1 MREFVVEADGGS
13 RGNPGPAGYGAVV
26 SDAATGETLAEAAEY
41 IGVAT
46 NNVAEYR
53 GLLAGLRAARE
64 LDPDA
69 RVRVRMDSKLVV
81 EQMSGRWKIKHPAM
95 KPLAAQAA
103 TVFPPDRVTYEWIP
117 RERNTHA
124 DRLANEAM
132 DAGRRGESW
141 SPAESRADLDT
152 PPTAPAARAPEGTP
166 GDATAGAARV
176 REALASAGG
185 TAAPGEPGPER
196 RRAAEGAAAA
206 GAADPAG
213 AVRDRSTEDASGEEP
228 DTEPGPGADDTE
240 PGPRADDTEAAD
252 VQGGR
257 GAEGD
262 SGGAGGP
269 APTDRVRGRRAGELP
284 ATGVRAAGASGE
296 GPEDGGPG
304 RPGGRGA
311 EGDSGGAG
319 GPAPTDRVR
328 GRRAAEPRA
337 TAVRASGEGPADGG
351 PGRPAG
357 PAPADADR
365 RAAQAVATP
374 SSGWA
379 PADMGAPA
387 TFVLLRHGETPLTPQ
402 KRFSGSGGSDP
413 SLSDIGREQ
422 AGKVAAALARRGT
435 VQAVVASPLAR
446 TRETARIVAARLGL
460 DVAVEDGLR
469 ETDFG
474 AWEGLTFGEVRER
487 YPEDLDAWLAS
498 PDAEPTGG
506 GESFAATAA
515 RVAEARDRLLAEY
528 RGRTVLLVTHVTPV
542 KMMIRLALGAPP
554 EALFRMELSAASLSA
569 VAYYAD
575 GNASVRLFNDTSHL
589 R

>member
-26 SDAATGETLAEAAEY
+26 SDAATGETLAEAAEF

-64 LDPDA
+64 LDPEA
-69 RVRVRMDSKLVV
+69 RVHVRMDSKLVV

-95 KPLAAQAA
+95 KPLAAEAA
-103 TVFPPDRVTYEWIP
+103 TVFPPGQVTYEWIP

-132 DAGRRGESW
+132 DAGSRGEPW
-141 SPAESRADLDT
+141 SPTTSRAAPDT
-152 PPTAPAARAPEGTP
+152 PRATPAAPLPEGPP

-176 REALASAGG
+176 RAAMAPRPGA
-185 TAAPGEPGPER
+185 AAPGGT
-196 RRAAEGAAAA
+196 G
-206 GAADPAG
+206 PAG
-213 AVRDRSTEDASGEEP
+213 TARGRGAEDASGEDASGE
-228 DTEPGPGADDTE
+228 GPLAERG
-240 PGPRADDTEAAD
+240 AAD
-252 VQGGR
+252 THGGR
-257 GAEGD
+257 AAGPSGDGTSGDGTSGA
-262 SGGAGGP
+262 
-269 APTDRVRGRRAGELP
+269 APTGRASGRRP
-284 ATGVRAAGASGE
+284 AEHAAAEDDRAAGASGE
-296 GPEDGGPG
+296 GPAVGTGDGAGAGTSAVSRPATDTPARDAGTDADGPG
-304 RPGGRGA
+304 GA
-311 EGDSGGAG
+311 LA
-319 GPAPTDRVR
+319 
-328 GRRAAEPRA
+328 
-337 TAVRASGEGPADGG
+337 
-351 PGRPAG
+351 
-357 PAPADADR
+357 ADADR

-413 SLSDIGREQ
+413 SLSGIGREQ
-422 AGKVAAALARRGT
+422 AERTAAALARRGT

-446 TRETARIVAARLGL
+446 TRETAGIVAARLGL
-460 DVAVEDGLR
+460 DVTVEDGLR

-515 RVAEARDRLLAEY
+515 RVAQARDKLLAEY

-542 KMMIRLALGAPP
+542 KTLIRLALGAPP

-589 R
+589 RPSY